1 MLYENFLVKA
11 GDSTSIE
18 DKTKVTKNFENNQKI
33 NRSMMVESIT
43 KLVNNVSQDVMQNN
57 TAAAAASAGASNTLI
72 LSNINCD
79 QVEVS
84 GINQTASANADVL
97 VKSQQANTSK
107 ISSEISTTIDKT
119 IEKVGATDLA
129 GLQAENTKQLNDF
142 MKAMPG
148 FDPNKAQNMAS
159 SCPTGGGSLIS
170 AGNKCD
176 VKSSYELD
184 ASVKQSLD
192 LDESFKINDQ
202 DDIANE
208 IKTKIGQANFASCTA
223 NASSANAIIL
233 QSIQCGVMSAVNSAA
248 KTARAEESGKPKK
261 LTVTDIQQDAMSK
274 LYMTCVFDQKNVS
287 EIATKITNSISKKY
301 NQIYDAVQKKA
312 ATKGPEWLGNKMD
325 LLDTFAAAGVEKIMA
340 AAGDLPPKKDTQTSV
355 GKTKDPTTN
364 NTLPAGLNNTPSGLN
379 NTSSVPSKLD
389 DFISKQTKIALDE
402 AKKLEAEA
410 EKIKQIALADAE
422 KIKLKQI
429 ALADAEVYK
438 QKSLATTNISQPNA
452 QISQWMIY
460 GGIILGI
467 IVVFFLYKLF
477 TKSKKSKRIQPKKE
491 EEE

>member
-11 GDSTSIE
+11 GDSTNIKDS
-18 DKTKVTKNFENNQKI
+18 TKVTKNFENNQKI
-33 NRSMMVESIT
+33 NRSMMVESIS

-79 QVEVS
+79 EVEVS
-84 GINQTASANADVL
+84 GIDQSASANADVL
-97 VKSQQANTSK
+97 VKSQQVNTSK

-223 NASSANAIIL
+223 NASSANLIIL

-248 KTARAEESGKPKK
+248 KTARAEESGKPVKKK
-261 LTVTDIQQDAMSK
+261 LTVTDIQQNAMSK

-312 ATKGPEWLGNKMD
+312 AIKGPEWLGNKMD

-340 AAGDLPPKKDTQTSV
+340 AAGDLPPKKDTQTSI
-355 GKTKDPTTN
+355 GKTTETKSDKIVDPNVN
-364 NTLPAGLNNTPSGLN
+364 NQLPERKGFAVDNTPSKPN
-379 NTSSVPSKLD
+379 NLD
-389 DFISKQTKIALDE
+389 DFRNKQAKIALDD
-402 AKKLEAEA
+402 AKKIKEDAETQA
-410 EKIKQIALADAE
+410 EKIKQKALTDT
-422 KIKLKQI
+422 
-429 ALADAEVYK
+429 EVAK
-438 QKSLATTNISQPNA
+438 KATTNVSQPNA

-467 IVVFFLYKLF
+467 IVVFFLFKSF
-477 TKSKKSKRIQPKKE
+477 AGSNKSKGKQPKKE
-491 EEE
+491 EEEE

>member
-84 GINQTASANADVL
+84 GINQTASANVDVL

-107 ISSEISTTIDKT
+107 ISSEISTSIDKT

-355 GKTKDPTTN
+355 GKTTETKSDKIVDPNVN
-364 NTLPAGLNNTPSGLN
+364 NQLPERKGFAVDNTPSKPN
-379 NTSSVPSKLD
+379 NLD
-389 DFISKQTKIALDE
+389 DFRNKQTKIALDD
-402 AKKLEAEA
+402 AKKIKEDAETQA
-410 EKIKQIALADAE
+410 EKIKQKALTDT
-422 KIKLKQI
+422 
-429 ALADAEVYK
+429 EVAK
-438 QKSLATTNISQPNA
+438 KATANVSQPNA
-452 QISQWMIY
+452 QWMIY
-460 GGIILGI
+460 GGIILGL
-467 IVVFFLYKLF
+467 IVVFFLFKSF
-477 TKSKKSKRIQPKKE
+477 AGSNKSKSKLKKE
-491 EEE
+491 EEEE

>member
-11 GDSTSIE
+11 GDSTSIT

-33 NRSMMVESIT
+33 NRSMMVESVS

-57 TAAAAASAGASNTLI
+57 TATAAASAGASNTLM
-72 LSNINCD
+72 LSGINCD
-79 QVEVS
+79 EVEVS
-84 GINQTASANADVL
+84 GVKQGASANVDIL

-107 ISSEISTTIDKT
+107 ISSEISTSIDKT

-176 VKSSYELD
+176 VNSLYELD
-184 ASVKQSLD
+184 ASVKQALD
-192 LDESFKINDQ
+192 LDESFKINDK
-202 DDIANE
+202 DDISNE
-208 IKTKIGQANFASCTA
+208 IKTKIEKANFTSCQANALP
-223 NASSANAIIL
+223 ANAIIL
-233 QSIQCGVMSAVNSAA
+233 QNIQCGILSAVNQAA
-248 KTARAEESGKPKK
+248 RQAKAAETGKPVKK
-261 LTVTDIQQDAMSK
+261 NNFNQIENNQDAISK
-274 LYMTCVFDQKNVS
+274 LFMTCVFNQENVT
-287 EIATKITNSISKKY
+287 EIATKIINSISKKY
-301 NQIYDAVQKKA
+301 NQIYEAVQKKA
-312 ATKGPEWLGNKMD
+312 AIKGPQWLGNKLD
-325 LLDTFAAAGVEKIMA
+325 LVDTFAAAGVEKIMA
-340 AAGDLPPKKDTQTSV
+340 AAGDLLPIPPKKDTTTSSS
-355 GKTKDPTTN
+355 KTGDPTTN
-364 NTLPAGLNNTPSGLN
+364 NTLPTRLNNTP
-379 NTSSVPSKLD
+379 SVPSKLD
-389 DFISKQTKIALDE
+389 DFTSKQTKIAFDE

-410 EKIKQIALADAE
+410 DKIKQIALADAE
-422 KIKLKQI
+422 KIKQI
-429 ALADAEVYK
+429 ALADAEVAK
-438 QKSLATTNISQPNA
+438 KATTNVSQPNA

-491 EEE
+491 EEEE

>member
-11 GDSTSIE
+11 SDSTTGE
-18 DKTKVTKNFENNQKI
+18 RRERLKDFENNQKI
-33 NRSMMVESIT
+33 KLSMMVKSIT
-43 KLVNNVSQDVMQNN
+43 KLVNNVSLDVLQNN
-57 TAAAAASAGASNTLI
+57 IVTAAAIAGASDTLI
-72 LSNINCD
+72 LHEFNCGEENNSVATVLKPSNFEIL
-79 QVEVS
+79 
-84 GINQTASANADVL
+84 I
-97 VKSQQANTSK
+97 KSRQANISK
-107 ISSEISTTIDKT
+107 ISTEISTSIDKT
-119 IEKVGATDLA
+119 IEKVGAIDLA
-129 GLQAENTKQLNDF
+129 GLQAENTKQLNNF
-142 MKAMPG
+142 MKAITSY
-148 FDPNKAQNMAS
+148 DPNKAQNMAS
-159 SCPTGGGSLIS
+159 SCLTRSGSLIS

-176 VKSSYELD
+176 VNSLYELD
-184 ASVKQSLD
+184 ASVKQALD
-192 LDESFKINDQ
+192 LDESFKINDK
-202 DDIANE
+202 DDISNE
-208 IKTKIGQANFASCTA
+208 IKTKIEQANFTSCQA

-233 QSIQCGVMSAVNSAA
+233 QNIQCGILSAVNQAA
-248 KTARAEESGKPKK
+248 RQAKAAETGKPVKK
-261 LTVTDIQQDAMSK
+261 NNFNPIENQQDAISK
-274 LYMTCVFDQKNVS
+274 LFMTCVFNQENVT

-312 ATKGPEWLGNKMD
+312 AIKGPQWLGNKLD
-325 LLDTFAAAGVEKIMA
+325 LVDTFAAAGVEKIMA
-340 AAGDLPPKKDTQTSV
+340 AAGDLLPIPPKKDTTTSSS
-355 GKTKDPTTN
+355 KTGDPTTN
-364 NTLPAGLNNTPSGLN
+364 NTPTGLN

-410 EKIKQIALADAE
+410 EKIKQIALAE

-429 ALADAEVYK
+429 ALADAEVAK
-438 QKSLATTNISQPNA
+438 KATTNVSQPNA